1 MKHPKLYRSAY
12 KMHIHGSNGIHKRV
26 QDLENGLGCH
36 VPKKKKKPKSLAI
49 RNFNTYL
56 PTNFKT
62 FQNRANPGSA
72 FLKLK
77 TNKSYYYQ
85 RDYVVIR
92 MKT

>member
-1 MKHPKLYRSAY
+1 MAAMEFIKGY
-12 KMHIHGSNGIHKRV
+12 KIWRMDWDVMYQK
-26 QDLENGLGCH
+26 
-36 VPKKKKKPKSLAI
+36 KKKKKPKSLAI